1 MAKKHEDPQR
11 GIICRRDDRH
21 HFRMFESLV
30 GNEGFINLTRPAREA
45 YLLMGL
51 ASKGRLEFSFPQT
64 AYIRYM
70 SKPTF
75 ISAKRELIAG
85 GFIEEKRYGYLTVKY
100 RLSNE
105 WLNKK
110 NAVYRVHTCGRQSG
124 KGLTT

>member
-1 MAKKHEDPQR
+1 MAKKHEDAQR

-51 ASKGRLEFSFPQT
+51 QSKGRLEFSFPQT

-75 ISAKRELIAG
+75 ISAKKELIAG

-105 WLNKK
+105 WLNRKMPS
-110 NAVYRVHTCGRQSG
+110 TGG
-124 KGLTT
+124 KPADGKRGKD